1 MLENWCWMKYELRR
15 MSRHYSHLDPKYL
28 EAWQASNPEKSL
40 PAEKCPDEL
49 LGGLIRSRNHNR
61 AMWYLRQLAFARFD
75 MEVHHVKSHE
85 ACIALDETRL
95 YNDTTT
101 RLFLVQ
107 DPGPEDRGHGQSD
120 FGHLMAGYDAG
131 YFSYLSAHVFAADL
145 FESTFADDPRDQGA
159 WDRYRCGILEPG
171 GSRDE
176 MQMEEFLGRPI
187 NPQALLRGFGE
198 GA

>member
-1 MLENWCWMKYELRR
+1 
-15 MSRHYSHLDPKYL
+15 
-28 EAWQASNPEKSL
+28 
-40 PAEKCPDEL
+40 
-49 LGGLIRSRNHNR
+49 
-61 AMWYLRQLAFARFD
+61 

-85 ACIALDETRL
+85 DCIALDETQL
-95 YNDTTT
+95 YNDITT

-131 YFSYLSAHVFAADL
+131 YYSYLRCVRKYPRPLISLPEAHYVENFQLCSAHVFAADL
-145 FESTFADDPRDQGA
+145 FESTFADNPRDQDA
-159 WDRYRCGILEPG
+159 WDRYRRDILEPG

-176 MQMEEFLGRPI
+176 MQMMEEFLGRPI
-187 NPQALLRGFGE
+187 NPQALLRGFAE